1 MGVYGLATQGAQLGA
16 CGGGGMSPIPTFDEV
31 LDYMR
36 RYGGTL
42 RLRATVPG
50 GADPVCNI
58 PAEVAIFAAPTCPG
72 GCMVWGRSDL
82 GWHPNHGERSA
93 VSILLAMKEQA

>member
-1 MGVYGLATQGAQLGA
+1 MGA
-16 CGGGGMSPIPTFDEV
+16 CGGGGVSDPIPTFGEV

-36 RYGGTL
+36 CYGGTL
-42 RLRATVPG
+42 QLRATVPG
-50 GADPVCNI
+50 GAVPVCNI

-72 GCMVWGRSDL
+72 GCMIWGRTDL

-93 VSILLAMKEQA
+93 VSILLAKMKEQA